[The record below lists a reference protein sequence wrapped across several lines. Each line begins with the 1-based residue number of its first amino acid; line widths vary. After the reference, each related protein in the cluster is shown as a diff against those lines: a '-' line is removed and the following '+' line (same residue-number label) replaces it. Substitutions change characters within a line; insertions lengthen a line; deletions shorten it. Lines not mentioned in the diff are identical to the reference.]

1 MIRPQIRV
9 KQPNCARTSRRS
21 LARSRSTTACTVS
34 PETTTLRKYS
44 DSVPRSLLYKN
55 RDYEQREF
63 EVIERSP

>member
-1 MIRPQIRV
+1 
-9 KQPNCARTSRRS
+9 
-21 LARSRSTTACTVS
+21 
-34 PETTTLRKYS
+34 LRKYS